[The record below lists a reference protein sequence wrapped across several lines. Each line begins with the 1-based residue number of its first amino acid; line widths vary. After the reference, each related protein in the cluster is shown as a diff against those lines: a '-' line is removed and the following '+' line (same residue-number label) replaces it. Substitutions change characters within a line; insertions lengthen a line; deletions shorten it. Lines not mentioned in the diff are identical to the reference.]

1 MKNDIQF
8 KGEPFDDEH
17 GPGFPAI
24 NDKDADLVYEP
35 GPNHDTRLAE
45 LLATIEKDRNPF
57 LEAAS
62 VLLRTLA
69 ELPKELNAEGVRGLH
84 TLLTQELQTYTRL
97 CEQANLRRDHM
108 LAVRYALC
116 TALDEAISAKPW
128 AGGVA
133 GDTGMWSTQ
142 ALLNQ
147 FHGESG
153 GGKTVFL
160 LIGRLANA
168 PDEHMPVLEVI
179 HHLLSLGFMGDYRVQ
194 ADGHRMIETIRHRL
208 YTMVSASRD
217 PVARELSPHWQ
228 GVGQGKFKLLRSIP
242 VWVSASVLGLVLFGQ
257 FSWFKYQLLT
267 RASVVQKDIEAL
279 AKLQPP
285 AQARKAAVS
294 MNLAQLL
301 QAEVAQGRVKV
312 DENDQHSLVV
322 FKGDGMFS
330 GGLDKLSPAT
340 LAILDKVAPA
350 LQQVPGTVRVI
361 GHTDNQPIAT
371 PEFPSNLALSEK
383 RAQSVLQ
390 VLQAKGVDVK
400 RLQAVG
406 MGDTQPVNAANTDVA
421 RAANRRV
428 EIEVVAAGAP
438 PLAAPV
444 ASAPAKPSV
453 PVPPKVPV
461 AVRVAPA
468 AAPVASA
475 SAAVPSK

>member
-1 MKNDIQF
+1 MSESSN
-8 KGEPFDDEH
+8 PRDDEADFLASSQEPDT
-17 GPGFPAI
+17 GKAI
-24 NDKDADLVYEP
+24 AFRDVFESGLDFAP

-45 LLATIEKDRNPF
+45 VQLAIEQNRNSF
-57 LEAAS
+57 LEAGS
-62 VLLRTLA
+62 VLLRSLS

-128 AGGVA
+128 AGGE
-133 GDTGMWSTQ
+133 GGTTGMWSTQ

-147 FHGESG
+147 FHGESQ

-208 YTMVSASRD
+208 YTMVSASRE
-217 PVARELSPHWQ
+217 PVARELSPRWQ

-267 RASVVQKDIEAL
+267 KASVVQKDIEGL

-285 AQARKAAVS
+285 PQARKAAVS
-294 MNLAQLL
+294 LNLSTLL
-301 QAEVAQGRVKV
+301 AAEIKLGRVKV
-312 DENDQHSLVV
+312 DENDKRSLVV
-322 FKGDGMFS
+322 FKGDGMFA

-350 LQQVPGTVRVI
+350 LRQVPGGI
-361 GHTDNQPIAT
+361 YILGHTDNQPIAT
-371 PEFPSNLALSEK
+371 PEFPSNLALSDK
-383 RAQSVLQ
+383 RAQSVLK
-390 VLQAKGVDVK
+390 VLQAKGVDAS
-400 RLQAVG
+400 RLHAVG
-406 MGDTQPVNAANTDVA
+406 MGDTQPVDAANSDAA
-421 RAANRRV
+421 RALNRRV
-428 EIEVVAAGAP
+428 EIEVLPVGAP
-438 PLAAPV
+438 PPAAPV
-444 ASAPAKPSV
+444 APAAPA
-453 PVPPKVPV
+453 
-461 AVRVAPA
+461 RVAPA
-468 AAPVASA
+468 AT
-475 SAAVPSK
+475 PSK

>member
-8 KGEPFDDEH
+8 KGEPFDGEP

-24 NDKDADLVYEP
+24 VDKDAGLVFEP
-35 GPNHDTRLAE
+35 GPNHDARLADVI
-45 LLATIEKDRNPF
+45 LAVEKNRNPF
-57 LEAAS
+57 LEAGS
-62 VLLRTLA
+62 VLLRSLA
-69 ELPKELNAEGVRGLH
+69 ELPKELNAEGLRGLH
-84 TLLTQELQTYTRL
+84 TLLSQELQTYTRL

-128 AGGVA
+128 AGGEA
-133 GDTGMWSTQ
+133 GNTGMWSTQ

-194 ADGHRMIETIRHRL
+194 SDGHRMIETIRHRL
-208 YTMVSASRD
+208 YTMVSASRE

-257 FSWFKYQLLT
+257 FSWYKYQLLT
-267 RASVVQKDIEAL
+267 KSTVVEKNIEAL

-285 AQARKAAVS
+285 PQARKTAANI
-294 MNLAQLL
+294 NLTQLL
-301 QAEVAQGRVKV
+301 QAEVAQGRLKV
-312 DENDQHSLVV
+312 DENDQRGRVV

-330 GGLDKLSPAT
+330 GGLDKLSPGT
-340 LAILDKVAPA
+340 LAILDKVASA
-350 LQQVPGTVRVI
+350 LQQVGGSVRVT

-371 PEFPSNLALSEK
+371 AEFPSNLVLSEK
-383 RAQSVLQ
+383 RAKSVVA
-390 VLQAKGVDVK
+390 VLQAKGIDAK

-406 MGDTQPVNAANTDVA
+406 MGDTQPADPANTDAA

-428 EIEVVAAGAP
+428 EIEVSGTGAASAEPQTAASAP
-438 PLAAPV
+438 
-444 ASAPAKPSV
+444 SAPAK
-453 PVPPKVPV
+453 K
-461 AVRVAPA
+461 
-468 AAPVASA
+468 
-475 SAAVPSK
+475 

>member
-1 MKNDIQF
+1 MRMKNDLQF
-8 KGEPFDDEH
+8 KGDPFEGEQ
-17 GPGFPAI
+17 GPGFPSI
-24 NDKDADLVYEP
+24 SENDAGLVFEP

-45 LLATIEKDRNPF
+45 VLLAVEKNRNPF
-57 LEAAS
+57 LEAGS
-62 VLLRTLA
+62 VLLRSLA
-69 ELPKELNAEGVRGLH
+69 ELPKELNADGLRGLH

-116 TALDEAISAKPW
+116 TALDEAISLKPW
-128 AGGVA
+128 AGGEA
-133 GDTGMWSTQ
+133 GSTGMWSTQ

-208 YTMVSASRD
+208 YTMVSASRE

-267 RASVVQKDIEAL
+267 KSSVVEKNIEAL

-285 AQARKAAVS
+285 PQQRKAAVS
-294 MNLAQLL
+294 MNLATLL
-301 QAEVAQGRVKV
+301 QAEVTQGRVKV
-312 DENDQHSLVV
+312 DENDQRSLVV
-322 FKGDGMFS
+322 FKGDGMFA

-340 LAILDKVAPA
+340 MAVLDKVAPA
-350 LQQVPGTVRVI
+350 LQQVGGTVRVI
-361 GHTDNQPIAT
+361 GHTDNQPIAS
-371 PEFPSNLALSEK
+371 PEFPSNMALSEK
-383 RAQSVLQ
+383 RAQSVLK
-390 VLQAKGVDVK
+390 VLQAKGVEAS
-400 RLQAVG
+400 RLQAIG
-406 MGDTQPVNAANTDVA
+406 KGDTQPVDPANTDAA

-428 EIEVVAAGAP
+428 EIEVVSTGAGS
-438 PLAAPV
+438 AAPHAA
-444 ASAPAKPSV
+444 ASAPS
-453 PVPPKVPV
+453 
-461 AVRVAPA
+461 API
-468 AAPVASA
+468 
-475 SAAVPSK
+475 KK